1 MLKGFKV
8 RVRLPHKT
16 LVLSLAV
23 ALGGC
28 ASISPEALKQAE
40 LAASTQ
46 ADSNAMLKDV
56 EPLPAALSMDEA
68 IARALKYNLDRRT
81 RLMEESLA
89 LGQLDVAQF
98 DMLPK
103 LLAQA
108 GYMWRD
114 TDRISYSAN
123 SQTLQRSDSTPFIS
137 QDPSIKPFSLDGCH
151 ALMTDGPQVRE
162 FHPRWYRAP
171 VTG

>member
-1 MLKGFKV
+1 MLIKRPIRYRRDQNRTIKGFKV

-56 EPLPAALSMDEA
+56 AA
-68 IARALKYNLDRRT
+68 K
-81 RLMEESLA
+81 
-89 LGQLDVAQF
+89 
-98 DMLPK
+98 K
-103 LLAQA
+103 
-108 GYMWRD
+108 W
-114 TDRISYSAN
+114 
-123 SQTLQRSDSTPFIS
+123 
-137 QDPSIKPFSLDGCH
+137 
-151 ALMTDGPQVRE
+151 
-162 FHPRWYRAP
+162 
-171 VTG
+171 

>member
-1 MLKGFKV
+1 MRF
-8 RVRLPHKT
+8 HHST
-16 LVLSLAV
+16 LAISLAL

-28 ASISPEALKQAE
+28 ATITPQALKQQE
-40 LAASTQ
+40 LSDTTQ
-46 ADSNAMLKDV
+46 ADSFAMLKDV

-89 LGQLDVAQF
+89 MGQLDVAKF

-114 TDRISYSAN
+114 TDRLSYSA
-123 SQTLQRSDSTPFIS
+123 DS
-137 QDPSIKPFSLDGCH
+137 
-151 ALMTDGPQVRE
+151 
-162 FHPRWYRAP
+162 
-171 VTG
+171 VTR